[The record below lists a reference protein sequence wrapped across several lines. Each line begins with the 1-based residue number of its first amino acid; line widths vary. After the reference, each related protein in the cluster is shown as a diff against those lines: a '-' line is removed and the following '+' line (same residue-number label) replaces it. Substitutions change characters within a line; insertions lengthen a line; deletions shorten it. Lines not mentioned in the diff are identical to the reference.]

1 LKLFNGVKVERKKIL
16 DYFNEYYMSALII
29 YNRYKRFGFPWSGG
43 WAEQPDY
50 IMSII
55 ELFDYTMDQFNV
67 YKAEKARKAR
77 KK

>member
-1 LKLFNGVKVERKKIL
+1 MKLFNGVKVERKKIL

>member
-1 LKLFNGVKVERKKIL
+1 MKLFNGVKVERKKIL

-55 ELFDYTMDQFNV
+55 ELFDYTMDQFNA
-67 YKAEKARKAR
+67 YKAEKARK
-77 KK
+77 K